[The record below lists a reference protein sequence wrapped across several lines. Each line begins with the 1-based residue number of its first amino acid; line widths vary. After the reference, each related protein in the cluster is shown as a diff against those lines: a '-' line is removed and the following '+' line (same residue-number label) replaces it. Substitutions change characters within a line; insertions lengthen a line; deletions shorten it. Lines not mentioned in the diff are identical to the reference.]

1 MAIDVDF
8 DKRVLLLHFDGS
20 NGSTTVT
27 DSSKHSHT
35 CTVIDNAQITTSQS
49 VFGGSSVEFDGNSDG
64 ISVPY
69 SAALSLDGV
78 DWCVEGRAR
87 SLTSSGD
94 RSLVD
99 FRGTGADT
107 VSMAIYVEEA
117 NRKLRIY
124 DGSGSP
130 VFTSDN
136 ILPTANT
143 WYSWAVTRSGNVTRI
158 FVDGV
163 KRAEHTGM
171 TVLATHSTG
180 LRIGLGN
187 GSNVNPWSGQHDELR
202 ITKGDPVYTADYT
215 PSANAFSDER
225 GGWVQVDGPLGQ
237 PALFGLL
244 DVTGHVLTASPL
256 GQPELMGWSLYAL
269 LAANLSP
276 LGQPS
281 IFGRIIFG
289 RVAALSMLADPA
301 LLGFHDFT
309 SQLDI
314 TARVTYVMDLVTPGG
329 PVRVPISSWQS
340 TIHADEASYLQCVIP
355 AVTPWVAALE
365 TATSFVVSRRA
376 TLTTG
381 TAYEYPMASAP
392 TQTISLDQS
401 GRRHTATVSGYF
413 APFATLPAPVSS
425 LNRTLEKVRL
435 SSSTGGRRRVQCAI
449 DWLLQPGQN
458 AVLDGEPFEVS
469 YINYFCNTDSESM
482 VVGEAEA

>member
-20 NGSTTVT
+20 NGSTTIT
-27 DSSKHSHT
+27 DSSKHGHT
-35 CTVIDNAQITTSQS
+35 CTVIGNAQITTSQS
-49 VFGGSSVEFDGNSDG
+49 VFGGASVEFDGNGDG

-69 SAALSLDGV
+69 SAELSLEGV

-117 NRKLRIY
+117 NRKLRLY

-136 ILPTANT
+136 ILPTANN

-158 FVDGV
+158 FIDGV
-163 KRAEHTGM
+163 KRAEHIGM

-202 ITKGDPVYTADYT
+202 ITKGAAVYTADYT

-225 GGWVQVDGPLGQ
+225 GGWVQIDGPLGQ

-244 DVTGHVLTASPL
+244 DVTGHVLNAGPL
-256 GQPELMGWSLYAL
+256 GQPQLLGWSLYAL
-269 LAANLSP
+269 AQNSSP

-281 IFGRIIFG
+281 IFGRIVFG
-289 RVAALSMLADPA
+289 RVEAPSMLADPSM
-301 LLGFHDFT
+301 LGFHDFT

-314 TARVTYVMDLVTPGG
+314 TARVTYVMDLVTPSGL
-329 PVRVPISSWQS
+329 VRVPISSWQS
-340 TIHADEASYLQCVIP
+340 TLTASEASYTQCVIP
-355 AVTPWVAALE
+355 AVTSWVSTIE
-365 TATSFVVSRRA
+365 TATSFILSRRT
-376 TLTTG
+376 TLSTG
-381 TAYEYPMASAP
+381 TAYEYAMTTAP
-392 TQTISLDQS
+392 TQNITFDQG
-401 GRRHTATVSGYF
+401 GRNHTATISGYT
-413 APFATLPAPVSS
+413 AAYPAAAVPSPSLDRTLQGVRLLS
-425 LNRTLEKVRL
+425 LNN
-435 SSSTGGRRRVQCAI
+435 GRHRVQCAV
-449 DWLLQPGQN
+449 DWLLRPGQR
-458 AVLDGEPFEVS
+458 AVLDGDPFVVE

-482 VVGEAEA
+482 IVGEAEA